1 MMNETYKNIYPLRFD
16 DANMDVPAK
25 PNVTFSFV
33 VKAPKE
39 YVMDAWNLPKSEG
52 GAVTPK
58 TQGNPGEQYWSGITD
73 DMERVITV
81 GGTDVTQV
89 VGNVQTP
96 AGGNWHFEWKA
107 GAPYYK
113 MPFPFPLIMKSVHGQ
128 ATLTDGP
135 GENETTVKIT
145 NRHKPGFALWFTRFA
160 IKAAMPGLSKA
171 APKRFNERVFL
182 GPNKKS

>member
-1 MMNETYKNIYPLRFD
+1 MSQQTIYPSTFH
-16 DANMDVPAK
+16 DANMSVPAE
-25 PNVTFSFV
+25 PNVEFSFV
-33 VKAPKE
+33 VKAPKA

-52 GAVTPK
+52 GAITPI
-58 TQGNPGEQYWSGITD
+58 TSGNPTEHDWPGIAN
-73 DMERVITV
+73 DMERIINV

-96 AGGNWHFEWKA
+96 EQGDWHFEWKA
-107 GAPYYK
+107 GEPYYN

-128 ATLTDGP
+128 ATLIDGP

-145 NRHKPGFALWFTRFA
+145 NRHKPGIGLWFTRFA

-171 APKRFNERVFL
+171 APERFKNHQFL
-182 GPNKKS
+182 GMKK

>member
-1 MMNETYKNIYPLRFD
+1 MSKKTVYPSKFEDAKMN
-16 DANMDVPAK
+16 VPAA
-25 PNVTFSFV
+25 PNVEFSFV

-39 YVMDAWNLPKSEG
+39 YVMDAWHLPKSEG
-52 GAVTPK
+52 GAIDTI
-58 TQGNPGEQYWSGITD
+58 TTGNPNGNTWPGIAN
-73 DMERVITV
+73 DMERIINV

-96 AGGNWHFEWKA
+96 AQGHWHFEWKA
-107 GAPYYK
+107 GEPYYK

-128 ATLTDGP
+128 ATLMDGP

-145 NRHKPGFALWFTRFA
+145 NRHKPGIGLWVTRFA

-171 APKRFNERVFL
+171 APKRFKDKEFL
-182 GPNKKS
+182 GPVK